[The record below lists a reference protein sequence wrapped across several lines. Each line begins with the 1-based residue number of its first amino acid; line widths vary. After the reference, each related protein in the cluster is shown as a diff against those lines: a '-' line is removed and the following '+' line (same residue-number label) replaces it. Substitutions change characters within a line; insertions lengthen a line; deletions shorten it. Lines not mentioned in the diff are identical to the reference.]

1 MTTRTLDASIQPTS
15 IPTPSTPSRITT
27 WVARIA
33 QGMVVLFL
41 IFDASI
47 KLLQLAPAIEGTTEL
62 GFAAGAVLPIGVIE
76 ACCLALYLVPRTA
89 PIGAVLLTGYLGG
102 AIATHVANQSPLVS
116 HVLFPIYV
124 AVLVWLP
131 LYLRDARVR
140 RFVRAA

>member
-1 MTTRTLDASIQPTS
+1 MTTQTLDTS
-15 IPTPSTPSRITT
+15 IPTPSTPSRIAT

-33 QGMVVLFL
+33 QGMVVSFL

-89 PIGAVLLTGYLGG
+89 PIGAVSLTGYLGG
-102 AIATHVANQSPLVS
+102 AIATHVANGSPLVS
-116 HVLFPIYV
+116 HTLFPIYV
-124 AVLVWLP
+124 AVLVWWP
-131 LYLRDARVR
+131 LYLRDVRVQ
-140 RFVRAA
+140 RFVGAV